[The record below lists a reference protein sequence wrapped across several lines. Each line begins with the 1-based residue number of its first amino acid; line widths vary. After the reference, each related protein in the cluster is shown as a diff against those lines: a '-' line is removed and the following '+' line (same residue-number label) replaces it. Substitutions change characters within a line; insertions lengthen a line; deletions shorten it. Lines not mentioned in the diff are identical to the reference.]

1 MLNSFFGLEMGRRA
15 MDYFRRG
22 METAGHNISNADV
35 EGFSRQRVEASTTSP
50 FTDPSL
56 ARPNIPGQIG
66 TGVQVDAIIRLR
78 DAFLDIQY
86 REETTVLGY
95 WEQIQNA
102 LSTVEVYV
110 NEPAGA
116 GVKAALDEYW
126 TGLQELQKRPDDS
139 SVRENIVE
147 KTRNLTVY
155 LDQLVRNYDEYRIS
169 LNNEVRLMVE
179 QSNGY
184 IDQIAALNL
193 TIAQVKGVGGNPNDL
208 LDRRDILVDKL
219 AKMLDITVNPPCSSD
234 DGDFKIDVGGK
245 MLVQGDRTRHL
256 VLVPVAGNGGMFD
269 VQVEDN
275 LFDHVSNPSVLGA
288 LIEQNASEA
297 VHTVNIQRLATESA
311 WSVGQGDSFCPD
323 RIKPEEVDSALNLS
337 GIFSLQVG
345 GQGTRS
351 VSSILTG
358 GIVLGPGSAGNESVF
373 RISAGSTER
382 TLSAAWNAG
391 TALWDLSDGTNT
403 ASSATGDLTL
413 TDLQGFLTTSFGGE
427 IVAALNPAGTQM
439 TLASADSSL
448 LSVTD
453 IKGNLSGL
461 LGMKNDAP
469 RISIEVTEEDTLETI
484 RNKINSMY
492 SEENGLTRPEDWL
505 HADIRLDEG
514 TGTYYIALE
523 SNRVGEA
530 HRINVTGDGNG
541 SLQIAK
547 RLGFLNGDG
556 TTNYKEIARD
566 AAFTFDGKLYL
577 SESNTVRD
585 ARRVPVKNDYSAR
598 TVEEISPGL
607 RLELRAVGE
616 SGITVRHHIKG
627 GALKGILEA
636 RDDVILGYLDVFD
649 EMAFGLASE
658 MNAIHFSGHGV
669 GGSEMTTGVAFFD
682 SIAVRY
688 GASRHLALNRAV
700 DEDRSLIAAAVGG
713 GDGFSVGSGDGSNA
727 LRMARLKQTKVLQ
740 NESSDFNQF
749 YEAFIAR
756 QGSRGQQAGTM
767 LKNQKAL
774 MGQIDNQRQSVMGV
788 NIDEE
793 MMDIVKFQQAFNAM
807 ARYITTI
814 DEMLDRI
821 INGMGIV
828 GR

>member
-66 TGVQVDAIIRLR
+66 TGVQVNAIIRLR

-275 LFDHVSNPSVLGA
+275 LFEHVSNPSVLGA
-288 LIEQNASEA
+288 LIEQSASEA
-297 VHTVNIQRLATESA
+297 VHTVNIQRLATETA

-345 GQGTRS
+345 GQGSRS

-358 GIVLGPGSAGNESVF
+358 GS
-373 RISAGSTER
+373 
-382 TLSAAWNAG
+382 
-391 TALWDLSDGTNT
+391 
-403 ASSATGDLTL
+403 SSAREA
-413 TDLQGFLTTSFGGE
+413 GE
-427 IVAALNPAGTQM
+427 
-439 TLASADSSL
+439 
-448 LSVTD
+448 
-453 IKGNLSGL
+453 
-461 LGMKNDAP
+461 
-469 RISIEVTEEDTLETI
+469 
-484 RNKINSMY
+484 
-492 SEENGLTRPEDWL
+492 
-505 HADIRLDEG
+505 
-514 TGTYYIALE
+514 
-523 SNRVGEA
+523 
-530 HRINVTGDGNG
+530 
-541 SLQIAK
+541 
-547 RLGFLNGDG
+547 
-556 TTNYKEIARD
+556 
-566 AAFTFDGKLYL
+566 
-577 SESNTVRD
+577 
-585 ARRVPVKNDYSAR
+585 
-598 TVEEISPGL
+598 
-607 RLELRAVGE
+607 
-616 SGITVRHHIKG
+616 
-627 GALKGILEA
+627 
-636 RDDVILGYLDVFD
+636 
-649 EMAFGLASE
+649 
-658 MNAIHFSGHGV
+658 
-669 GGSEMTTGVAFFD
+669 
-682 SIAVRY
+682 
-688 GASRHLALNRAV
+688 
-700 DEDRSLIAAAVGG
+700 
-713 GDGFSVGSGDGSNA
+713 
-727 LRMARLKQTKVLQ
+727 
-740 NESSDFNQF
+740 
-749 YEAFIAR
+749 
-756 QGSRGQQAGTM
+756 
-767 LKNQKAL
+767 
-774 MGQIDNQRQSVMGV
+774 
-788 NIDEE
+788 
-793 MMDIVKFQQAFNAM
+793 
-807 ARYITTI
+807 
-814 DEMLDRI
+814 
-821 INGMGIV
+821 
-828 GR
+828 